1 MTTVKKLLEYGT
13 ADVSIAASRT
23 GHTPLHVSTR
33 QANVEISKML
43 LDAGAA
49 HSAVTKQGFTPL
61 HLAAFAGSLNLA
73 KLLLENDADLNAR
86 AKNGLS
92 PLHLAAQ
99 TGSVDVLKYLLEE
112 NCDLGFT
119 KSGCN
124 VVHVSAHH
132 GNLDILNSL
141 LKSNRLSQ
149 EDINCQ
155 NNAGMSPLHHAAQQ
169 GHTQVYQM
177 LVEGKELENISELV
191 NFKLYSWKKFEHF
204 NFSWTKVA
212 IQQRKIWY

>member
-191 NFKLYSWKKFEHF
+191 NFKLYSWNKFEHF
-204 NFSWTKVA
+204 TFIRNKL
-212 IQQRKIWY
+212 